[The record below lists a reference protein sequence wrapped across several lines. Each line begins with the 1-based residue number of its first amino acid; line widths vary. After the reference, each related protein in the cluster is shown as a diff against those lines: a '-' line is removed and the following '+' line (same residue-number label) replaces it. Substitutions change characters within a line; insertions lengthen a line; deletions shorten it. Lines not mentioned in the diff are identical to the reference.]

1 MTEAIIKVR
10 EQGPLLVTGP
20 VKLVNHLGVEY
31 DTGGKENFV
40 LCRCGNS
47 RQAPF
52 CDGSHKF
59 AEFPVSE
66 IVPAQQP

>member
-20 VKLVNHLGVEY
+20 VKLVNHLGIEY
-31 DTGGKENFV
+31 DTGGKGNFV

-47 RQAPF
+47 KQAPF
-52 CDGSHKF
+52 CDGSHKV
-59 AEFPVSE
+59 AEFSVSE